1 MKISGVLGLFLGII
15 GLVSALILAVVSNLV
30 AGPIEQAE
38 LRNTNQAL
46 RQILPPFDN
55 QPSEKRVEFTSPNG
69 WPVSFMAAVK
79 DGKVVAVAAEA
90 TNPQGYAGNIQA
102 LIGLET
108 DGAIRAVLI
117 TKQNETPGLGANV
130 CQRKVQKTVFTL
142 FDKPAEGLAP
152 NKILD
157 QFDGKKPAR
166 TPTGRSKRTA
176 AKSISSQEPRS
187 PAGRSRCWSAKSTAP
202 IS

>member
-1 MKISGVLGLFLGII
+1 MKISGCSDSFSAII

-30 AGPIEQAE
+30 AGADEQAE

-130 CQRKVQKTVFTL
+130 CSARFRRPSSPSSTNPPRGSLPIRSSISSTAKSQPGRQ
-142 FDKPAEGLAP
+142 LA
-152 NKILD
+152 
-157 QFDGKKPAR
+157 G
-166 TPTGRSKRTA
+166 SKRTA